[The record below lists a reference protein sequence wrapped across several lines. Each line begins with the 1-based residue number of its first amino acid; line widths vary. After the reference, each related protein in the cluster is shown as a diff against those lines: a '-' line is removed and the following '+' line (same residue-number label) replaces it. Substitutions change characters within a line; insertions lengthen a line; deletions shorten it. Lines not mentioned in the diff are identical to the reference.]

1 MHLARSH
8 LFQMT
13 GLSNIYKLPF
23 MQGCA
28 TSDLK
33 HREWQ
38 CIPFKRLV
46 PDIKT
51 FLRVQHFLS

>member
-1 MHLARSH
+1 
-8 LFQMT
+8 MT

-38 CIPFKRLV
+38 FIPFRRLV

-51 FLRVQHFLS
+51 FMRMQHFLS